1 MHRCF
6 RNQHCS
12 RVKSPFVK
20 VGEQEVSLEKDAIVF
35 VRTVPVDGWVY
46 VETQEGSE
54 GYAPMNC
61 LSPILPLVEQNT
73 DDSRPSDAVVPCS
86 NTQEIENVVCVKRR
100 TNGSRSPSLRL
111 SFAMFSSF
119 IVSADKLPQEGVP
132 AQRRIAPRLNLSIQN
147 SQTDNVCVPSRIT

>member
-6 RNQHCS
+6 CNQHCS
-12 RVKSPFVK
+12 RVKTPFVK

-46 VETQEGSE
+46 VETQEGSG

-73 DDSRPSDAVVPCS
+73 NDSRPSDAVVPCS
-86 NTQEIENVVCVKRR
+86 NAQELENMVCVKRR
-100 TNGSRSPSLRL
+100 PNSSRASSLRL
-111 SFAMFSSF
+111 SFVITTSIIASD
-119 IVSADKLPQEGVP
+119 DKLTQEGVP
-132 AQRRIAPRLNLSIQN
+132 VQRRLNPRLNLSIQN
-147 SQTDNVCVPSRIT
+147 SQADNVCTPICCA